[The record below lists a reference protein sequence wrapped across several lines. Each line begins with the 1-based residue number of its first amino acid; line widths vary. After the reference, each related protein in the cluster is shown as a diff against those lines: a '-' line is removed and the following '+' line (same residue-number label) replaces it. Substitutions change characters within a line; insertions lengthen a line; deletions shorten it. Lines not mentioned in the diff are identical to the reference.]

1 MNSKS
6 THSKKPNLVNPSLE
20 KSLLFLNNS
29 DTDWRSCLDHS
40 LRFLRKAWQVH
51 WVGLPFVVDACAT
64 FLKLRETEDHSIS
77 SKLLSCARQLAVQ
90 IEAESVAAL
99 GDKEPSYHNRLHFA
113 DVLTTITLQAA
124 IESSHW
130 KMPNAAWHA
139 ALILIAL
146 THDLHHPGHV
156 NKTPSEIEKLSFE
169 ALKPYLQENAIP
181 SSWVK
186 RIEHIIISSDFVLV
200 AQNHKRIVGKTF
212 TWCSD
217 WALVLLNEA
226 DIIASTHNEFG
237 PELGQALA
245 KEWETTAFPAYRTV
259 ATAQGRVNFLSNIEF
274 SSYSAKV
281 LGMSDELRKQLA

>member
-1 MNSKS
+1 MTSIP
-6 THSKKPNLVNPSLE
+6 THSKNPNLTSPSLE
-20 KSLLFLNNS
+20 TSFLFLNQS
-29 DTDWRSCLDHS
+29 DKDWRACFDHS
-40 LRFLRKAWQVH
+40 LRFLRNAWQTH

-64 FLKLRETEDHSIS
+64 FLKLNETEDHSIS
-77 SKLLSCARQLAVQ
+77 SKLLSCARQVAAQ
-90 IEAESVAAL
+90 IEAESVIAS

-113 DVLTTITLQAA
+113 DVLTTITLQTA

-130 KMPNAAWHA
+130 KMPNATWHA

-146 THDLHHPGHV
+146 THDLYHPGHV

-169 ALKPYLQENAIP
+169 ALKPYLKENAIP

-200 AQNHKRIVGKTF
+200 AQNHKRIAGKKF
-212 TWCSD
+212 TWCTD

-226 DIIASTHNEFG
+226 DIMASTHNEFG

-245 KEWETTAFPAYRTV
+245 KEWETIAFPAYRTV
-259 ATAQGRVNFLSNIEF
+259 ATAQGRINFLSNIEF

-281 LGMSDELRKQLA
+281 LGMPDELRRQLT